1 MAKMTLLEMVQD
13 ILNDMDADEVN
24 SINDTVEAAQVAQI
38 IKTCYFEMMSNRNWP
53 HMKNLVQLPSAGDTT
68 KPNYLKLP
76 DNLKQMEFLKYECR
90 KEVTDKSEMKAL
102 EFKEPDDFLRY
113 ISQRNSLNTNIQT
126 VTDFSGVSLLIQND
140 KAPTYW
146 TSFDD
151 VYIVTD
157 SYDSS
162 LDTTLQES
170 KTQCLAYLYPS
181 WTKQDSFIPD
191 LPIEAFP
198 ALLEESKSTAF
209 ITLKQ
214 MVNQKAEQKA
224 SRQQRWLSRK
234 AWRSHG
240 GVRYQDYG
248 RKGRR

>member
-24 SINDTVEAAQVAQI
+24 SINDTVESAQI
-38 IKTCYFEMMSNRNWP
+38 AQILKTCYFEMLTNRNWP
-53 HMKNLVQLPSAGDTT
+53 HMKNLVQLEASGSVT

-76 DNLKQMEFLKYECR
+76 ENLKEMEFLKYEA
-90 KEVTDKSEMKAL
+90 KKDVADKSDMKEL
-102 EFKEPDDFLRY
+102 KYKHPDEFLVY
-113 ISQRNSLNTNIQT
+113 LAHRNSLHTNIES
-126 VTDFSGVSLLIQND
+126 VTDFSGVVLLIQND
-140 KAPTYW
+140 QAPTYW

-151 VYIVTD
+151 EYIVTD
-157 SYDSS
+157 SYNKT
-162 LDTTLQES
+162 LDTTLQSS
-170 KTQCLAYLYPS
+170 KTQCLAYLYPT
-181 WTKQDSFIPD
+181 WTKQDDFVPD

-198 ALLEESKSTAF
+198 AFLEEAKSTAF

-214 MVNQKAEQKA
+214 MVNQKAEQKS

-234 AWRSHG
+234 AWRAHG
-240 GVRYQDYG
+240 GVRYQDFG